1 MKYKEIYREANESVA
16 ERFALAS
23 GRIREIAGEGCPQT
37 KSVSK
42 SLGGCGGIFRD
53 YFGKTAGFILLTLEV
68 LLMQQ
73 RGQLESRSLAE
84 CEEWNRL
91 LYQDILPGHYDQS
104 YANPD
109 YAVQQLG
116 TEFGGILCFLCAE
129 SRALIAYAFE
139 GRVFDM
145 TIFMELFLEVYTCF
159 CDSQGT
165 SFQEISHV
173 ICWHFHDYSEV
184 FVNQSVREGVDP
196 QLDFFTEIVKGA
208 DLDDLT
214 YLYRYGEYV
223 SDNEIKTA
231 RYLAKLSDGQLQAM
245 ADTFTEGYRI
255 GFEVTNKDLSKKK
268 TASIHFAIGFER
280 VVRKAVE
287 NLKKMGLQT
296 IIFRDAVSSFGG
308 RGKHHGCYSIS
319 PNRQFDF
326 DHRNDKAYYLD
337 KAFVERRLEVLR
349 DSYEAYKDL
358 AAVYAGPAVQE
369 VFGEEPFEPVNKPE
383 ALHYDEKQQQL
394 NVYYANRAGQITNQY
409 IKGEERSFTIISYPV
424 PQIGANYEQ
433 IFLETVKINTL
444 DYMLYR
450 GIQQC
455 LIDVLD
461 KASQVHITGKGENQ
475 TDLWVSI
482 WQLEQPDTQTAF
494 ENCVADVNI
503 PVGEVFT
510 SPVLNGTNG
519 LLHVTG
525 VYLNG
530 LFYRDLKI
538 WFQDGMVKDYSCCN
552 FSDKEANK
560 QYIRENILMQ
570 HDTLPMGEFAIGTN
584 TTAYRM
590 ARDYKIENK
599 LPILIAEKTGPHFA
613 VGDTCYSHAEDV
625 KVFNPDGKEIMPRD
639 NECTLCRK
647 EEPEKAYFNCHTDIT
662 IPYDELDTITVV
674 LPNGEELDVI
684 RNGKFVVAGTEELNK
699 PLEK

>member
-1 MKYKEIYREANESVA
+1 MKYIEIYQEANESVE
-16 ERFALAS
+16 ERFALAA
-23 GRIREIAGEGCPQT
+23 GRIREIAKELCPKRQSFSENPCY
-37 KSVSK
+37 K
-42 SLGGCGGIFRD
+42 D
-53 YFGKTAGFILLTLEV
+53 YFEKTAGFIMLTLEV
-68 LLMQQ
+68 LTMQQ
-73 RGQLESRSLAE
+73 HGKLEQRSLAE
-84 CEEWNRL
+84 CEEWNQL
-91 LYQDILPGHYDQS
+91 LYQDILPEHYGQS

-116 TEFGGILCFLCAE
+116 TEFGGILCFLYAE
-129 SRALIAYAFE
+129 CRALTAYAFE
-139 GRVFDM
+139 GRIFDM
-145 TIFMELFLEVYTCF
+145 TILIELFLEVYTCF

-173 ICWHFHDYSEV
+173 IYWHFHDYSEI
-184 FVNQSVREGVDP
+184 FVNQSIRESVDP
-196 QLDFFTEIVKGA
+196 QLDFFTDIVKNA
-208 DLDDLT
+208 DFDDLT
-214 YLYRYGEYV
+214 YLYRYGEYI

-231 RYLAKLSDGQLQAM
+231 KYLATLSDEQLQAM

-268 TASIHFAIGFER
+268 TASIYYAIGFER
-280 VVRKAVE
+280 VVRKAME
-287 NLKKMGLQT
+287 NLKNMGLQT

-337 KAFVERRLEVLR
+337 KAFVERKLEVLR
-349 DSYEAYKDL
+349 DSYETYCDL

-383 ALHYDEKQQQL
+383 APHYDEKQQQL
-394 NVYYANRAGQITNQY
+394 SVYDANRTGQITNEY
-409 IKGEERSFTIISYPV
+409 IKGEERSFTIISYPI

-450 GIQQC
+450 EIQQR

-461 KASQVHITGKGENQ
+461 KASQVHITGREGNQ

-482 WQLEQPDTQTAF
+482 WQLAQPDTQTAF

-510 SPVLNGTNG
+510 SPVLSGTNG
-519 LLHVTG
+519 LLHVIG

-538 WFQDGMVKDYSCCN
+538 WFQDGMVKDYSCGN
-552 FSDKEANK
+552 FPDKESNK

-584 TTAYRM
+584 TIAYRM

-625 KVFNPDGKEIMPRD
+625 RVFNPDGKEIMPRD

-662 IPYDELDTITVV
+662 IPYDELDAITAV
-674 LPNGEELDVI
+674 LPNGEEMDVI